1 MRAIALTQVSSL
13 LRPQDGAARAYKM
26 ELEVRC
32 GMCLGVCN
40 DLLLLLCLHS
50 FCGDCLRAAVA
61 AAAGGELPCP
71 ICKVSVCGRAR
82 VGASLWVS
90 VFV

>member
-1 MRAIALTQVSSL
+1 MLG
-13 LRPQDGAARAYKM
+13 PQDAASRAYKM

-40 DLLLLLCLHS
+40 DLLLLPCLHS

-71 ICKVSVCGRAR
+71 ICKVRARERAR
-82 VGASLWVS
+82 VGSLWVT